1 MNAFNSPDAPPADA
15 ARSAATAADHSK
27 SAFGD
32 ARVSLLIYLACVGCA
47 FLTAYY
53 QGGLGAGFSEA
64 DESSHFLN
72 TFLIWR
78 YLSEGI
84 PGNPLAFA
92 QDLYLS
98 YPKISIGHW
107 PPLYYALVAPFY
119 FVLPFEPAT
128 AMTVNV
134 LTAMAPAALIAL
146 VVLRFATWRWA
157 LFAGLLY
164 ALVPL
169 VLKSERFFH
178 LDQAVAAVGLGG
190 AIVWAR
196 FARAPSYRWAM
207 FYGVLAG
214 AAILIKGNGWILGL
228 VPAFHIA
235 LSGRWGLLADRHTF
249 SGAAVALA
257 IAVPWQ
263 LVTLKIS
270 ADGFG
275 FDPGLDFAL
284 TALRFNLVAMWNNLG
299 AAGFVIA
306 AGALVVSFRRS
317 YRDTEFRHAGEI
329 CGALVL
335 AALALQSIIPVALVD
350 RYMAPAIAA
359 EVILVVMGLVMA
371 QRSGMFPGGIV
382 PRSLIAVTAVAALAL
397 PGAMFLWNDTPK
409 ADLRMDQA
417 AAAAISKR
425 QPRITVIDG
434 SSGAEGAFIAEV
446 AVRDAGRSN
455 YVVRA
460 SKLLSRSNYLGGD
473 YELIAETP
481 VATTAVL
488 QELGVGAVVLER
500 RPGMAPYPHGVIL
513 LQALEAEGS
522 PFRRAA
528 TLAHRNREGVTHVFV
543 RKSPIAADLDRL
555 RDVNFASRQAKLG
568 P

>member
-1 MNAFNSPDAPPADA
+1 
-15 ARSAATAADHSK
+15 
-27 SAFGD
+27 
-32 ARVSLLIYLACVGCA
+32 
-47 FLTAYY
+47 
-53 QGGLGAGFSEA
+53 
-64 DESSHFLN
+64 
-72 TFLIWR
+72 
-78 YLSEGI
+78 
-84 PGNPLAFA
+84 
-92 QDLYLS
+92 
-98 YPKISIGHW
+98 
-107 PPLYYALVAPFY
+107 
-119 FVLPFEPAT
+119 
-128 AMTVNV
+128 MTVNV

-157 LFAGLLY
+157 LLAGLLY

-235 LSGRWGLLADRHTF
+235 LSGRWELLADRRTYA
-249 SGAAVALA
+249 GAAVALA

-284 TALRFNLVAMWNNLG
+284 TALRFNLVAIWNNLG
-299 AAGFVIA
+299 AAGFVVA
-306 AGALVVSFRRS
+306 AGALVVSFRRPH
-317 YRDTEFRHAGEI
+317 RNTEFRYAGEI
-329 CGALVL
+329 CGALIL
-335 AALALQSIIPVALVD
+335 AAMALQSIIPVALVD

-359 EVILVVMGLVMA
+359 TAILVVMGLVMA
-371 QRSGMFPGGIV
+371 RRSGKFPV
-382 PRSLIAVTAVAALAL
+382 AAVAAAVAALAL

-417 AAAAISKR
+417 AATAISKR

-460 SKLLSRSNYLGGD
+460 SKLLSRSNYLGGN

-481 VATTAVL
+481 EATAAIL
-488 QELGVGAVVLER
+488 GDLGVGAVVLER
-500 RPGMAPYPHGVIL
+500 RSGMAPYRHGVIL
-513 LQALEAEGS
+513 LKALEAEGS
-522 PFRRAA
+522 PFRHAA

-543 RKSPIAADLDRL
+543 RKTAIAANLDRL